1 MSLQDSHC
9 KCVLIVDD
17 DDGFR
22 SVLMELLQG
31 FGYDVLCAENGLVA
45 LDLLRRG
52 LRPCLILL
60 DLMMPKMN
68 GWEFLDFQ
76 RQEPALAHIPVAVL
90 SGVDSLEAKA
100 ASLGVSTLLRKPV
113 ELDTL
118 LEVVARNC

>member
-1 MSLQDSHC
+1 MTLHDSHC
-9 KCVLIVDD
+9 KSVLIVDD

-22 SVLMELLQG
+22 TVVMEILQE
-31 FGYDVLCAENGLVA
+31 FGYHVLCAENGLEA

-68 GWEFLDFQ
+68 GWEFLDSQ
-76 RQEPALAHIPVAVL
+76 RQEPALAHIPVAIL
-90 SGVDSLEAKA
+90 SGVDRLEAKA
-100 ASLGVSTLLRKPV
+100 DSLGVCTLLRKPV

>member
-1 MSLQDSHC
+1 MILQDSHC

-17 DDGFR
+17 DDEFR
-22 SVLMELLQG
+22 SVLMELLQA
-31 FGYDVLCAENGLVA
+31 FGYHVVCAENGQVA

-90 SGVDSLEAKA
+90 SGVDRLEAKA
-100 ASLGVSTLLRKPV
+100 DSLRVSTLLRKPV

>member
-45 LDLLRRG
+45 LELLRRG

-68 GWEFLDFQ
+68 GWEFLECQ
-76 RQEPALAHIPVAVL
+76 RQEPALAHIPVAIL
-90 SGVDSLEAKA
+90 SGVDRLDAKA